1 MKLKPWCK
9 FMLACLLFSTMSESM
24 AQGLLSGG
32 NSLKIGVEEDGIYE
46 VRYEDLVESG
56 LISSP
61 TESGTLA
68 LIGRPAGLLPFYNDS
83 TMKTGL
89 MPMPILMQDGDDGI
103 FGPGDRFYF
112 YGQSPDVL
120 QYNAKDTL
128 HPFQIQIHPYDTRQY
143 YFVTLDAGCH
153 REVPEAENPNLQTET
168 TIREFPD
175 FARHEAELHNPLQGT
190 LSWLGEAFEQDGQSH
205 KIEIELP
212 CEPIDGQANV
222 RVNAFFLQEEKN
234 TETPRLQMELGKQ
247 NLSLTAGT
255 ALLSQAY
262 QRLQKD
268 TLLNVSANN
277 RFKLRFSKAA
287 ADTTLRA
294 WIDFVQLSFTRPLEK
309 RQGQALFF
317 RSPEA
322 IGKNSRFEIG
332 GNTDNLRVWDISQAE
347 QVTNQTIKEENGLAA
362 FAIPASGSLRQFVA
376 FAPEDARRPLFTG
389 LQKPQDL
396 ASVKD
401 AEYLVVTHP
410 LFKAQAEALAAW
422 HRQEGGYS
430 TCVATT
436 TEVYNEFSSG
446 VQDPSA
452 IRLFAKSIYDQS
464 ASKKPRYLLLF
475 GAVSYDYKDIYGLRS
490 SFVPSFSPDEDAAD
504 RKYLQLYEDAFGYL
518 ENGEGLLP
526 GTYAPSYQ
534 GGMDMAVGRIPVHT
548 TEEADAMVRKI
559 QRYSARQYVPD
570 DPAWRRQG
578 NFGPWKND
586 VVFVGGQEF
595 IRDMERWISQTM
607 EEADTLLN
615 IHKIYSGFDTL
626 RQAEARQKIT
636 ATLANGSFYIGYMG
650 HGGPDA
656 WGNDRLLQV
665 ENILNWEASYAYPIL
680 FSFACSFATM
690 DNPFQISGTEAAVLH
705 PDGGCIAAAG
715 ATGEFYIR
723 SGVEGMHSRF
733 LQHLLQAG
741 SGNPVTIGDAWL
753 EAKQGSKGPG
763 VPTFALIG
771 DPGLKV
777 LLPASRIRTLEV
789 NGKPVQSESS
799 GIDTLPAYDTLHAL
813 ASVSIQGQI
822 DGQLSDGMADP
833 AFNGTLFYRLYDKLD
848 TLSVVDGKAYLRQN
862 GTYVCDPGSRNTVTY
877 ASQERLLLSGK
888 TEVKDGTFT
897 LAFQMPRHIAPGIAS
912 GKLSYY
918 AYDPTQGVDASGCFT
933 SFMVGGIDTDAPVD
947 SSAPLIYPEIVYRDI
962 YADEGYASVP
972 YLRAEISDRNGLNL
986 SGIAPGKDLRLTIN
1000 GNENEAIVLNDYFC
1014 FDAGT
1019 SRSGVLEY
1027 PLLLPEGD
1035 YCLRLQV
1042 WNIFDMAGHA
1052 RTDFHSNLGNEP
1064 GLLAGERSG
1073 ASLLAMPNP
1082 AKDQGF
1088 TDFLLRGVSPWDR
1101 AELRIYDMT
1110 GRLLCT
1116 HVFSHAET
1124 APGNQG
1130 FENLRWNWPSSGFR
1144 SGLYVCRLVL
1154 HHPGGQTTTN
1164 LTTKLL
1170 KI

>member
-1 MKLKPWCK
+1 MKTKLWCK

-112 YGQSPDVL
+112 YGQSPNVL

-212 CEPIDGQANV
+212 CVPVDGQANV

-234 TETPRLQMELGKQ
+234 TETPCLQMELEGQKIP
-247 NLSLTAGT
+247 LSPKTSFGL
-255 ALLSQAY
+255 Y

-277 RFKLRFSKAA
+277 RFKLRFSKAD

-294 WIDFVQLSFTRPLEK
+294 WLDFVQISFTRPLEK

-347 QVTNQTIKEENGLAA
+347 HVANQTIKAENGLAA
-362 FAIPASGSLRQFVA
+362 FTIPASDSLRQFVA
-376 FAPEDARRPLFTG
+376 FAPEDARGPLFSG

-396 ASVKD
+396 ALVKD
-401 AEYLVVTHP
+401 AEYLIVTHP

-422 HRQEGGYS
+422 HRQEDGYS
-430 TCVATT
+430 TCVVTT
-436 TEVYNEFSSG
+436 TEVFNEFSSG

-452 IRLFAKSIYDQS
+452 IRLFAKSLYEQS

-475 GAVSYDYKDIYGLRS
+475 GAVSYDYKDIYGLHS
-490 SFVPSFSPDEDAAD
+490 SFVPTFSPDEDKAE

-518 ENGEGLLP
+518 ENGEGLLS
-526 GTYAPSYQ
+526 GTYNPSYQ
-534 GGMDMAVGRIPVHT
+534 GNMDMAVGRIPVHSAA
-548 TEEADAMVRKI
+548 EADAMVRKI

-595 IRDMERWISQTM
+595 IGDIERWISQTM
-607 EEADTLLN
+607 KDTDTLLN

-636 ATLANGSFYIGYMG
+636 AALINGVFYIGYMG

-656 WGNDRLLQV
+656 WGNDRLLKV

-690 DNPFQISGTEAAVLH
+690 DNPFQLSGTEATVLH

-715 ATGEFYIR
+715 ATGQFYVN
-723 SGVEGMHSRF
+723 SGVEEMHSRF
-733 LQHLLQAG
+733 LQHLLQAEN
-741 SGNPVTIGDAWL
+741 GNPVTIGDAWL

-771 DPGLKV
+771 DPGLKIP
-777 LLPASRIRTLEV
+777 LPENRIRTLKI
-789 NGKPVQSESS
+789 NGKPVQSESN
-799 GIDTLPAYDTLHAL
+799 GIDIPACDTLRAL
-813 ASVSIQGQI
+813 ASVAIHGQI
-822 DGQLSDGMADP
+822 DNLTSDGMADP
-833 AFNGTLFYRLYDKLD
+833 AFNGELFYRLYDKPD
-848 TLSVVDGKAYLRQN
+848 TLSVVDGSAYIRQD
-862 GTYVCDPGSRNTVTY
+862 GTYVCYPELMDTVTY
-877 ASQERLLLSGK
+877 VSQERLLLSGK
-888 TEVKDGTFT
+888 TEVKDGKFT
-897 LAFQMPRHIAPGIAS
+897 IAFQMPRHIAPGMAS

-918 AYDPTQGVDASGCFT
+918 AYDPAQGADASGSFT
-933 SFMVGGIDTDAPVD
+933 GFMIGGIENNALAD

-962 YADEGYASVP
+962 YAAGEYASVP
-972 YLRAEISDRNGLNL
+972 YLRAEISDRNGLSL

-1000 GNENEAIVLNDYFC
+1000 GNENEAIVLNDYFS

-1027 PLLLPEGD
+1027 PLLLPSGD
-1035 YCLRLQV
+1035 YSLHLQV
-1042 WNIFDMAGHA
+1042 WNIFDIAGYA
-1052 RTDFHSNLGNEP
+1052 RIDFHSRLENETE
-1064 GLLAGERSG
+1064 LLAGKESG

-1088 TDFLLRGVSPWDR
+1088 TDFLLRGVSAWNR
-1101 AELRIYDMT
+1101 AELQIYNMT

-1116 HVFSHAET
+1116 HVFSNTGIASGGQSLET
-1124 APGNQG
+1124 
-1130 FENLRWNWPSSGFR
+1130 LRWNWPSAGFR
-1144 SGLYVCRLVL
+1144 SGLYICRLVL
-1154 HHPGGQTTTN
+1154 HHIDGQTTAT

-1170 KI
+1170 KIE

>member
-1 MKLKPWCK
+1 MI
-9 FMLACLLFSTMSESM
+9 ACLLFSTMSENL

-32 NSLKIGVEEDGIYE
+32 NSLKIAVEKDGIYE

-61 TESGTLA
+61 TERGTLA

-83 TMKTGL
+83 SMKTGL

-120 QYNAKDTL
+120 LYNAGDPS
-128 HPFQIQIHPYDTRQY
+128 HPFQVKIHPYDTRQY
-143 YFVTLDAGCH
+143 YFVTLDANSH
-153 REVPEAENPNLQTET
+153 REIPETESPDGQTEII
-168 TIREFPD
+168 IREFPD

-212 CEPIDGQANV
+212 CEPIDGLANV

-234 TETPRLQMELGKQ
+234 TETPCLQMELDGQKVS
-247 NLSLTAGT
+247 LSKISLGT
-255 ALLSQAY
+255 Y

-268 TLLNVSANN
+268 SILNVSANN
-277 RFKLRFSKAA
+277 RFKLCFSKAD

-294 WIDFVQLSFTRPLEK
+294 WLDFVQISFTRPLEK

-347 QVTNQTIKEENGLAA
+347 HVANQTIKAENGLAA
-362 FAIPASGSLRQFVA
+362 FTIPASDSLRQFVA
-376 FAPEDARRPLFTG
+376 FAPEDVQRPLFSG

-396 ASVKD
+396 ALVKD
-401 AEYLVVTHP
+401 AEYLIVTHP

-422 HRQEGGYS
+422 HRQQDGYS

-436 TEVYNEFSSG
+436 TEVFNEFSSG

-452 IRLFAKSIYDQS
+452 IRLFAKSLYEKS

-490 SFVPSFSPDEDAAD
+490 SFVPTFSPDEDAAE
-504 RKYLQLYEDAFGYL
+504 REYLQLYEDAFGYL

-534 GGMDMAVGRIPVHT
+534 GDMDMAVGRIPVHSA
-548 TEEADAMVRKI
+548 EEADAMVRKI

-570 DPAWRRQG
+570 DPEWRRQG

-595 IRDMERWISQTM
+595 VGDMESWINQTM
-607 EEADTLLN
+607 ADADTLLD

-636 ATLANGSFYIGYMG
+636 AALANGAFYIGYMG
-650 HGGPDA
+650 HGDPDA
-656 WGNDRLLQV
+656 WGNDRLLKV
-665 ENILNWEASYAYPIL
+665 ENIQNWEESYAYPIL

-690 DNPFQISGTEAAVLH
+690 DNPFQLSGTEAAVLH

-715 ATGEFYIR
+715 ATGEFHIGF
-723 SGVEGMHSRF
+723 GVEEMHSRF
-733 LQHLLQAG
+733 LQHLLQAKA
-741 SGNPVTIGDAWL
+741 GNPVTIGDAWL
-753 EAKQGSKGPG
+753 KAKQESSGLC
-763 VPTFALIG
+763 VPTLALIG
-771 DPGLKV
+771 DPGLKIP
-777 LLPASRIRTLEV
+777 LPTNRIRTLEI
-789 NGKPVQSESS
+789 NGNPVQSESS
-799 GIDTLPAYDTLHAL
+799 GSPACDTLRAL
-813 ASVSIQGQI
+813 ASVAIHGQI
-822 DGQLSDGMADP
+822 NGSTSGGLADP
-833 AFNGTLFYRLYDKLD
+833 AFNGTLFYHLYDKLD

-862 GTYVCDPGSRNTVTY
+862 GTYVCEPNSKDTVTY

-888 TEVKDGTFT
+888 TEVKDGKFT
-897 LAFQMPRHIAPGIAS
+897 IAFQMPRHIAPGIAP

-918 AYDPTQGVDASGCFT
+918 AYDPAQGMDASGCFT
-933 SFMVGGIDTDAPVD
+933 GFMVGGIENNASVD

-962 YADEGYASVP
+962 YAAGKYASVP
-972 YLRAEISDRNGLNL
+972 YLQAEISDRNGLNL
-986 SGIAPGKDLRLTIN
+986 SGIAPGKDLRLTVN
-1000 GNENEAIVLNDYFC
+1000 ENENEAIVLNDYFC

-1027 PLLLPEGD
+1027 PLLLPSGD
-1035 YCLRLQV
+1035 YSLRLQA
-1042 WNIFDMAGHA
+1042 WNIFDMAGYA
-1052 RTDFHSNLGNEP
+1052 RIDFHSRLENETE
-1064 GLLAGERSG
+1064 LLAGKESG
-1073 ASLLAMPNP
+1073 ASMLAMPNP

-1088 TDFLLRGVSPWDR
+1088 TDFLLRGVSAWNK
-1101 AELRIYDMT
+1101 AELQVYDMT

-1116 HVFSHAET
+1116 HAFSHAET

-1154 HHPGGQTTTN
+1154 HHPEGQTTTN

>member
-1 MKLKPWCK
+1 MKLKMWCRC
-9 FMLACLLFSTMSESM
+9 MIACLLFSIMPESP
-24 AQGLLSGG
+24 AQGLLSQE
-32 NSLKIGVEEDGIYE
+32 NSLKIAVEENGIYE
-46 VRYEDLVESG
+46 MRYEDLVESG

-89 MPMPILMQDGDDGI
+89 MPMPILMQDGGDGI
-103 FGPGDRFYF
+103 FGPGDCFCF
-112 YGQSPDVL
+112 YGQSPNVL
-120 QYNAKDTL
+120 LYNAGDPS
-128 HPFQIQIHPYDTRQY
+128 HPFQVQIHPYDTRQY
-143 YFVTLDAGCH
+143 YFVTLDANSH
-153 REVPEAENPNLQTET
+153 REIPETESPDGQTEII
-168 TIREFPD
+168 IREFPD

-212 CEPIDGQANV
+212 CEPIDGLANV

-234 TETPRLQMELGKQ
+234 TETPCLQMELDGQKVS
-247 NLSLTAGT
+247 LSKISLGT
-255 ALLSQAY
+255 Y

-268 TLLNVSANN
+268 SILNVSANN
-277 RFKLRFSKAA
+277 RFKLCFSKAD

-294 WIDFVQLSFTRPLEK
+294 WLDFVQISFTRPLEK

-347 QVTNQTIKEENGLAA
+347 HVANQTIKAENGLAA
-362 FAIPASGSLRQFVA
+362 FTIPASDSLRQFVA
-376 FAPEDARRPLFTG
+376 FAPEDVQRPLFSG

-396 ASVKD
+396 ALVKD
-401 AEYLVVTHP
+401 AEYLIVTHP

-422 HRQEGGYS
+422 HRQQDGYS

-436 TEVYNEFSSG
+436 TEVFNEFSSG

-452 IRLFAKSIYDQS
+452 IRLFAKSLHEKS

-490 SFVPSFSPDEDAAD
+490 SFVPTFSPDEDKAE

-518 ENGEGLLP
+518 ENGEGLLS
-526 GTYAPSYQ
+526 GTYNPSYQ
-534 GGMDMAVGRIPVHT
+534 GDMDMAVGRIPVHSAA
-548 TEEADAMVRKI
+548 EADAMVRKI

-586 VVFVGGQEF
+586 LVFVGGQEF
-595 IRDMERWISQTM
+595 VREIESWIDQTL
-607 EEADTLLN
+607 EETDTLPNLR
-615 IHKIYSGFDTL
+615 KIYSGFDTL

-636 ATLANGSFYIGYMG
+636 AALTNGAFYIGYMG
-650 HGGPDA
+650 HGGSDA

-690 DNPFQISGTEAAVLH
+690 DNPFQLSGTEAAVLH

-715 ATGEFYIR
+715 ATGEFHIG
-723 SGVEGMHSRF
+723 SGAEEMHRHF
-733 LQHLLQAG
+733 LQHLLQTED
-741 SGNPVTIGDAWL
+741 GNPVTLGDAWL
-753 EAKQGSKGPG
+753 KAKQESSGLC
-763 VPTFALIG
+763 VPTLALIG
-771 DPGLKV
+771 DPGLKIP
-777 LLPASRIRTLEV
+777 LPANRIRTLEI
-789 NGKPVQSESS
+789 NGNPVQSESS
-799 GIDTLPAYDTLHAL
+799 GSPACDTLRAL
-813 ASVSIQGQI
+813 ASVAIHGQI
-822 DGQLSDGMADP
+822 NGSTSGGLADP
-833 AFNGTLFYRLYDKLD
+833 AFNGTLFYHLYDKLD

-862 GTYVCDPGSRNTVTY
+862 GTYVCEPDSKDTVTY

-888 TEVKDGTFT
+888 TEVKDGKFT
-897 LAFQMPRHIAPGIAS
+897 IAFQMPRHIAPGIAP

-918 AYDPTQGVDASGCFT
+918 AYDPAQGMDASGCFT
-933 SFMVGGIDTDAPVD
+933 GFMVGGIENNASVD

-962 YADEGYASVP
+962 YAAGKYASVP
-972 YLRAEISDRNGLNL
+972 YLQAEISDRNGLNL
-986 SGIAPGKDLRLTIN
+986 SGIAPGKDLRLTVN
-1000 GNENEAIVLNDYFC
+1000 ENENEAIVLNDYFC

-1027 PLLLPEGD
+1027 PLLLPSGD
-1035 YCLRLQV
+1035 YSLRLQA
-1042 WNIFDMAGHA
+1042 WNIFDMAGYA
-1052 RTDFHSNLGNEP
+1052 RIDFHSRLENETE
-1064 GLLAGERSG
+1064 LLAGKESG

-1088 TDFLLRGVSPWDR
+1088 TDFLLRGVSAWNK
-1101 AELRIYDMT
+1101 AELQIYNMT
-1110 GRLLCT
+1110 GCLLCT
-1116 HVFSHAET
+1116 HVFSNTGT
-1124 APGNQG
+1124 APGG
-1130 FENLRWNWPSSGFR
+1130 RSLETLRWNWPSSGFR
-1144 SGLYVCRLVL
+1144 SGLYICRLVL
-1154 HHPGGQTTTN
+1154 HHPDGQTTAT

-1170 KI
+1170 KIE

>member
-1 MKLKPWCK
+1 
-9 FMLACLLFSTMSESM
+9 MLACLLFSTMSESM

-212 CEPIDGQANV
+212 CVPVDGQANV

-234 TETPRLQMELGKQ
+234 TETPCLQMELEGQKIP
-247 NLSLTAGT
+247 LSPKTSFGL
-255 ALLSQAY
+255 Y

-277 RFKLRFSKAA
+277 RFKFRFSKAD

-294 WIDFVQLSFTRPLEK
+294 WIDFVQISFTRPLEK
-309 RQGQALFF
+309 HRGQALFF

-322 IGKNSRFEIG
+322 IGKNSRFEIS

-347 QVTNQTIKEENGLAA
+347 QVTNQTIKEENGFAA

-376 FAPEDARRPLFTG
+376 FAPEDARGPLFTG

-422 HRQEGGYS
+422 HRQEDSYS

-436 TEVYNEFSSG
+436 TEIYNEFSSG

-452 IRLFAKSIYDQS
+452 IRLFAKSVYGQS

-650 HGGPDA
+650 HGGPEA

-715 ATGEFYIR
+715 ATGQFYVN
-723 SGVEGMHSRF
+723 SGVEEMHSRF
-733 LQHLLQAG
+733 LQHLLQAEN
-741 SGNPVTIGDAWL
+741 GNPVTIGDAWL
-753 EAKQGSKGPG
+753 KAKQESSGSC
-763 VPTFALIG
+763 VPTLALIG
-771 DPGLKV
+771 DPGLKIP
-777 LLPASRIRTLEV
+777 LPENRIRTLEI

-799 GIDTLPAYDTLHAL
+799 AIDSHPAFDTLRAL
-813 ASVSIQGQI
+813 TPVSIQGQI
-822 DGQLSDGMADP
+822 DGILSDGIIDP
-833 AFNGTLFYRLYDKLD
+833 AFNGELFYRLYDKPD

-862 GTYVCDPGSRNTVTY
+862 GTYVCEPDSKDTVTY
-877 ASQERLLLSGK
+877 VSQERLLLSGK
-888 TEVKDGTFT
+888 TEVKDGKFT
-897 LAFQMPRHIAPGIAS
+897 IAFQMPRHIAPGMAS

-918 AYDPTQGVDASGCFT
+918 AYDPAQGADASGSFT
-933 SFMVGGIDTDAPVD
+933 GFMIGGIENNALAD

-962 YADEGYASVP
+962 YAAGEYASVP
-972 YLRAEISDRNGLNL
+972 YLRAEISDRNGLSL

-1000 GNENEAIVLNDYFC
+1000 GNENEAIVLNDYFS

-1027 PLLLPEGD
+1027 PLLLPSGD
-1035 YCLRLQV
+1035 YSLHLQV
-1042 WNIFDMAGHA
+1042 WNIFDIAGYA
-1052 RTDFHSNLGNEP
+1052 RIDFHSRLENETE
-1064 GLLAGERSG
+1064 LLAGKESG

-1088 TDFLLRGVSPWDR
+1088 TDFLLRGVSAWNR
-1101 AELRIYDMT
+1101 AELQIYNMT

-1116 HVFSHAET
+1116 HVFSNTGIASGGQSLET
-1124 APGNQG
+1124 
-1130 FENLRWNWPSSGFR
+1130 LRWNWPSAGFR
-1144 SGLYVCRLVL
+1144 SGLYICRLVL
-1154 HHPGGQTTTN
+1154 HHIDGQTTAT

-1170 KI
+1170 KIE

>member
-1 MKLKPWCK
+1 MKLKMWCRC
-9 FMLACLLFSTMSESM
+9 MIACLLFSTMSENL

-32 NSLKIGVEEDGIYE
+32 NSLKIAVEKDGIYE

-61 TESGTLA
+61 TERGTLA

-83 TMKTGL
+83 SMKTGL

-112 YGQSPDVL
+112 YGQSPNVL
-120 QYNAKDTL
+120 LYNAGDPS
-128 HPFQIQIHPYDTRQY
+128 HPFQVKIHPYDTRQY
-143 YFVTLDAGCH
+143 YFVTLDAGSH
-153 REVPEAENPNLQTET
+153 REIPEAEKLDGQTEII
-168 TIREFPD
+168 IRNFPD

-190 LSWLGEAFEQDGQSH
+190 LSWLGEAFEQNGQSH
-205 KIEIELP
+205 KIEVELP
-212 CEPIDGQANV
+212 CEPIDGLANV
-222 RVNAFFLQEEKN
+222 RVSAFFLQEEKN
-234 TETPRLQMELGKQ
+234 TETPCLQMELDGQKVS
-247 NLSLTAGT
+247 LSKTSLGT
-255 ALLSQAY
+255 Y

-268 TLLNVSANN
+268 SILNVSANN
-277 RFKLRFSKAA
+277 RFKLRFSKAD

-294 WIDFVQLSFTRPLEK
+294 WLDFVQISFTRPLEK

-347 QVTNQTIKEENGLAA
+347 HVANQTIKAENGLAA
-362 FAIPASGSLRQFVA
+362 FTIPASDSLRQFVA
-376 FAPEDARRPLFTG
+376 FAPEDVQRPLFSG

-396 ASVKD
+396 ALVKD
-401 AEYLVVTHP
+401 AEYLIVTHP

-422 HRQEGGYS
+422 HRQEDGYS

-436 TEVYNEFSSG
+436 TEVFNEFSSG

-452 IRLFAKSIYDQS
+452 IRLFAKSLYEKS

-475 GAVSYDYKDIYGLRS
+475 GAVSYDYKDIYGLHS
-490 SFVPSFSPDEDAAD
+490 SFVPTFSPDEDKAE

-518 ENGEGLLP
+518 ENGEGLLS
-526 GTYAPSYQ
+526 GTYNPSYQ
-534 GGMDMAVGRIPVHT
+534 GDMDIAVGRIPVHSAA
-548 TEEADAMVRKI
+548 EADAMVRKI

-570 DPAWRRQG
+570 DPTWRRQG

-586 VVFVGGQEF
+586 LVFVGGQEF
-595 IRDMERWISQTM
+595 VGDMESWIDQTM
-607 EEADTLLN
+607 KDTDTLLN

-636 ATLANGSFYIGYMG
+636 AALANGAFYIGYMG
-650 HGGPDA
+650 HGDPDA
-656 WGNDRLLQV
+656 WGNDRLLKV
-665 ENILNWEASYAYPIL
+665 ENIQNWEESYAYPIL

-690 DNPFQISGTEAAVLH
+690 DNPFQLSGTEAAVLH

-715 ATGEFYIR
+715 ATGEFHIG
-723 SGVEGMHSRF
+723 SGAEEMHRRF
-733 LQHLLQAG
+733 LQHLLQTED
-741 SGNPVTIGDAWL
+741 GNPVTLGDAWL
-753 EAKQGSKGPG
+753 KAKQESRGLC
-763 VPTFALIG
+763 VPTLALIG
-771 DPGLKV
+771 DPGLKIP
-777 LLPASRIRTLEV
+777 LPANRIRTLEI
-789 NGKPVQSESS
+789 NGNPVQSESS
-799 GIDTLPAYDTLHAL
+799 GSPACDTLRAL
-813 ASVSIQGQI
+813 ASVAIHGQI
-822 DGQLSDGMADP
+822 NGSTSGGLADP
-833 AFNGTLFYRLYDKLD
+833 AFNGTLFYHLYDKPD

-862 GTYVCDPGSRNTVTY
+862 GTYVCEPDSKDTVTY

-888 TEVKDGTFT
+888 TEVKDGKFRI
-897 LAFQMPRHIAPGIAS
+897 AFQMPRHIAPGIAP

-918 AYDPTQGVDASGCFT
+918 AYDPAQGMDASGCFT
-933 SFMVGGIDTDAPVD
+933 GFMVGGIENNASVD

-962 YADEGYASVP
+962 YAAGKYASVP
-972 YLRAEISDRNGLNL
+972 YLQAEISDRNGLNL
-986 SGIAPGKDLRLTIN
+986 SGIAPGKDLRLTVN
-1000 GNENEAIVLNDYFC
+1000 ENENEAIVLNDYFC

-1027 PLLLPEGD
+1027 PLLLPSGD
-1035 YCLRLQV
+1035 YCLHLQV
-1042 WNIFDMAGHA
+1042 WNIFDIAGYA
-1052 RTDFHSNLGNEP
+1052 RIDFHSRLENETE
-1064 GLLAGERSG
+1064 LLAGKESG

-1088 TDFLLRGVSPWDR
+1088 TDFLLRGVSTWNR
-1101 AELRIYDMT
+1101 AELQIYNIT

-1116 HVFSHAET
+1116 HVFSNTGT
-1124 APGNQG
+1124 APGGQSL
-1130 FENLRWNWPSSGFR
+1130 ETLRWNWPSSGFR
-1144 SGLYVCRLVL
+1144 SGLYICRLVL
-1154 HHPGGQTTTN
+1154 HHPDGQTTAT

-1170 KI
+1170 KIE

>member
-1 MKLKPWCK
+1 MI
-9 FMLACLLFSTMSESM
+9 ACLLFSTMSENL
-24 AQGLLSGG
+24 AQGLLLGG
-32 NSLKIGVEEDGIYE
+32 NSLKIAVEKDGIYE

-83 TMKTGL
+83 SMKTGL
-89 MPMPILMQDGDDGI
+89 MPMPILMQDDGDGI
-103 FGPGDRFYF
+103 FGPGDCFCF
-112 YGQSPDVL
+112 YGQSPNVL
-120 QYNAKDTL
+120 QYNASDTSN
-128 HPFQIQIHPYDTRQY
+128 PFQVQIHPYDTRQY
-143 YFVTLDAGCH
+143 YFVTLDANSH
-153 REVPEAENPNLQTET
+153 REIPETESPDGQTEII
-168 TIREFPD
+168 IREFPD

-190 LSWLGEAFEQDGQSH
+190 LSWLGETFEQDGQSH

-212 CEPIDGQANV
+212 CEPIDGLANV

-234 TETPRLQMELGKQ
+234 TETPCLQMELDGQKVS
-247 NLSLTAGT
+247 LSKTSLGT
-255 ALLSQAY
+255 Y

-268 TLLNVSANN
+268 SILNVSANN
-277 RFKLRFSKAA
+277 RFKLRFSKAD

-294 WIDFVQLSFTRPLEK
+294 WLDFVQISFTRPLEK

-317 RSPEA
+317 RSPET

-332 GNTDNLRVWDISQAE
+332 GNIDNLRVWDISQAE
-347 QVTNQTIKEENGLAA
+347 HVANQTIKAENGLAA
-362 FAIPASGSLRQFVA
+362 FTIPASDSLRQFVA
-376 FAPEDARRPLFTG
+376 FAPEDVQRPLFSG

-396 ASVKD
+396 ALVKD
-401 AEYLVVTHP
+401 AEYLIVTHP

-422 HRQEGGYS
+422 HRQEDGYS

-452 IRLFAKSIYDQS
+452 IRLFAKSLYEKS

-490 SFVPSFSPDEDAAD
+490 SFVPTFSPDEDKAE

-518 ENGEGLLP
+518 ENGEGLLS
-526 GTYAPSYQ
+526 GTYNPSYQ
-534 GGMDMAVGRIPVHT
+534 GDMDMAVGRIPVHSAA
-548 TEEADAMVRKI
+548 EADAMVRKI

-570 DPAWRRQG
+570 DPTWRRQG

-586 VVFVGGQEF
+586 LVFVGGQEF
-595 IRDMERWISQTM
+595 VRDMESWIDQTM
-607 EEADTLLN
+607 KDTDTLLN

-636 ATLANGSFYIGYMG
+636 AALTNGAFYIGYMG
-650 HGGPDA
+650 HGGSDA

-690 DNPFQISGTEAAVLH
+690 DNPFQLSGTEAAVLH

-715 ATGEFYIR
+715 ATGEFHIGF
-723 SGVEGMHSRF
+723 GVEEMHRRF
-733 LQHLLQAG
+733 LQHLLQAKA
-741 SGNPVTIGDAWL
+741 GNPVTIGDAWL
-753 EAKQGSKGPG
+753 KAKQESSGLC
-763 VPTFALIG
+763 VPTLALIG
-771 DPGLKV
+771 DPGLKIP
-777 LLPASRIRTLEV
+777 LPANRIRTLEI
-789 NGKPVQSESS
+789 NGNPVQSESS
-799 GIDTLPAYDTLHAL
+799 GSPACDTLRAL
-813 ASVSIQGQI
+813 ASVAIHGQI
-822 DGQLSDGMADP
+822 NGSTSGGLADP
-833 AFNGTLFYRLYDKLD
+833 AFNGTLFYHLYDKPD

-862 GTYVCDPGSRNTVTY
+862 GTYVCEPDSKDTVTY

-888 TEVKDGTFT
+888 TEVKDGKFT
-897 LAFQMPRHIAPGIAS
+897 IAFQMPRHIAPGIAP

-918 AYDPTQGVDASGCFT
+918 AYDPAQGMDASGCFT
-933 SFMVGGIDTDAPVD
+933 GFMVGGIDTDAPMD

-962 YADEGYASVP
+962 YADGKYVSVP
-972 YLRAEISDRNGLNL
+972 YLRAEISDLNGLNL
-986 SGIAPGKDLRLTIN
+986 SGIAPGKDLRLTVN
-1000 GNENEAIVLNDYFC
+1000 ENENEAIVLNDYFC

-1027 PLLLPEGD
+1027 PLLLPSGD
-1035 YCLRLQV
+1035 YSLHLQV
-1042 WNIFDMAGHA
+1042 WNIFDIASHA
-1052 RTDFHSNLGNEP
+1052 RIDFHSRLENETE
-1064 GLLAGERSG
+1064 LLAGEGSG

-1088 TDFLLRGVSPWDR
+1088 TDFLLRGVSDWNR
-1101 AELRIYDMT
+1101 AELQIYNMT

-1116 HVFSHAET
+1116 HVFSNTGT
-1124 APGNQG
+1124 APGG
-1130 FENLRWNWPSSGFR
+1130 RSLETLRWNWPSSGFR
-1144 SGLYVCRLVL
+1144 SGLYICRLVL
-1154 HHPGGQTTTN
+1154 HHINGQTTAT

-1170 KI
+1170 KIE

>member
-1 MKLKPWCK
+1 MI
-9 FMLACLLFSTMSESM
+9 ACLLFSIMPESP
-24 AQGLLSGG
+24 AQGLLSQE
-32 NSLKIGVEEDGIYE
+32 NSLKIAVEENGIYE
-46 VRYEDLVESG
+46 MRYEDLVESG

-89 MPMPILMQDGDDGI
+89 MPMPILMQDGGDGI
-103 FGPGDRFYF
+103 FGPGDCFCF
-112 YGQSPDVL
+112 YGQSPNVL
-120 QYNAKDTL
+120 LYNAGDPS
-128 HPFQIQIHPYDTRQY
+128 HPFQVQIHPYDTRQY
-143 YFVTLDAGCH
+143 YFVTLDANSH
-153 REVPEAENPNLQTET
+153 REIPETESPDGQTEII
-168 TIREFPD
+168 IREFPD

-212 CEPIDGQANV
+212 CEPIDGLANV

-234 TETPRLQMELGKQ
+234 TETPCLQMELDGQKVS
-247 NLSLTAGT
+247 LSKISLGT
-255 ALLSQAY
+255 Y

-268 TLLNVSANN
+268 SILNVSANN
-277 RFKLRFSKAA
+277 RFKLCFSKAD

-294 WIDFVQLSFTRPLEK
+294 WLDFVQISFTRPLEK

-347 QVTNQTIKEENGLAA
+347 HVANQTIKAENGLAA
-362 FAIPASGSLRQFVA
+362 FTIPASDSLRQFVA
-376 FAPEDARRPLFTG
+376 FAPEDVQRPLFSG

-396 ASVKD
+396 ALVKD
-401 AEYLVVTHP
+401 AEYLIVTHP

-422 HRQEGGYS
+422 HRQQDGYS

-436 TEVYNEFSSG
+436 TEVFNEFSSG

-452 IRLFAKSIYDQS
+452 IRLFAKSLYEKS

-490 SFVPSFSPDEDAAD
+490 SFVPTFSPDEDAAE
-504 RKYLQLYEDAFGYL
+504 REYLQLYEDAFGYL
-518 ENGEGLLP
+518 ENGEGLLS
-526 GTYAPSYQ
+526 GTYNPSYQ
-534 GGMDMAVGRIPVHT
+534 GDMDIAVGRIPVHSAA
-548 TEEADAMVRKI
+548 EADAMVRKI
-559 QRYSARQYVPD
+559 QRYSTRQYVPD

-586 VVFVGGQEF
+586 LVFVGGQEF
-595 IRDMERWISQTM
+595 VREIESWIDQTL
-607 EEADTLLN
+607 EETDTLPNLR
-615 IHKIYSGFDTL
+615 KIYSGFDTL

-636 ATLANGSFYIGYMG
+636 AALTNGAFYIGYMG
-650 HGGPDA
+650 HGGSDA

-690 DNPFQISGTEAAVLH
+690 DNPFQLSGTEAAVLH

-715 ATGEFYIR
+715 ATGEFHIG
-723 SGVEGMHSRF
+723 SGAEEMHRHF
-733 LQHLLQAG
+733 LQHLLQTED
-741 SGNPVTIGDAWL
+741 GNPVPLGDAWL
-753 EAKQGSKGPG
+753 KAKQESSGLC
-763 VPTFALIG
+763 VPTLALIG
-771 DPGLKV
+771 DPGLKIP
-777 LLPASRIRTLEV
+777 LPANRIRTLEI
-789 NGKPVQSESS
+789 NGNPVQSESS
-799 GIDTLPAYDTLHAL
+799 GSPACDTLRAL
-813 ASVSIQGQI
+813 ASVAIHGQI
-822 DGQLSDGMADP
+822 NGSTSGGLADP
-833 AFNGTLFYRLYDKLD
+833 AFNGTLFYHLYDKLD

-862 GTYVCDPGSRNTVTY
+862 GTYVCEPDSKDTVTY

-888 TEVKDGTFT
+888 TEVKDGKFT
-897 LAFQMPRHIAPGIAS
+897 IAFQMPRHIAPGIAP

-918 AYDPTQGVDASGCFT
+918 AYDPAQGMDASGCFT
-933 SFMVGGIDTDAPVD
+933 GFMVGGIENNASVD

-962 YADEGYASVP
+962 YAAGKYASVP
-972 YLRAEISDRNGLNL
+972 YLQAEISDRNGLNL
-986 SGIAPGKDLRLTIN
+986 SGIAPGKDLRLTVN
-1000 GNENEAIVLNDYFC
+1000 ENENEAIVLNDYFC

-1027 PLLLPEGD
+1027 PLLLPSGD
-1035 YCLRLQV
+1035 YSLRLQA
-1042 WNIFDMAGHA
+1042 WNIFDMAGYA
-1052 RTDFHSNLGNEP
+1052 RIDFHSRLENETE
-1064 GLLAGERSG
+1064 LLAGKESG
-1073 ASLLAMPNP
+1073 ASMLAMPNP

-1088 TDFLLRGVSPWDR
+1088 TDFLLRGVSAWNK
-1101 AELRIYDMT
+1101 AELQIYNMT
-1110 GRLLCT
+1110 GCLLCT
-1116 HVFSHAET
+1116 HVFSNTGT
-1124 APGNQG
+1124 APGG
-1130 FENLRWNWPSSGFR
+1130 RSLETLRWNWPSSGFR
-1144 SGLYVCRLVL
+1144 SGLYICRLVL
-1154 HHPGGQTTTN
+1154 HHIDSQTTAT

-1170 KI
+1170 KIE

>member
-1 MKLKPWCK
+1 MI
-9 FMLACLLFSTMSESM
+9 ACLLFSIMPESP
-24 AQGLLSGG
+24 AQGLLSQG
-32 NSLKIGVEEDGIYE
+32 NSLKIAVEENGIYE
-46 VRYEDLVESG
+46 MRYEDLVESG

-68 LIGRPAGLLPFYNDS
+68 LIGRQAGLLPFYNDS
-83 TMKTGL
+83 TLKTGL

-112 YGQSPDVL
+112 YGQSPNVL
-120 QYNAKDTL
+120 QYNASDTSN
-128 HPFQIQIHPYDTRQY
+128 PFQVQIHPYDTRQY
-143 YFVTLDAGCH
+143 YFVTLDANSH
-153 REVPEAENPNLQTET
+153 REIPETESPDGQTEII
-168 TIREFPD
+168 IREFPD

-190 LSWLGEAFEQDGQSH
+190 LSWLGETFEQDGQSH

-212 CEPIDGQANV
+212 CEPIDGLANV

-234 TETPRLQMELGKQ
+234 TETPCLQMELDGQKVS
-247 NLSLTAGT
+247 LSKTSLGT
-255 ALLSQAY
+255 Y

-268 TLLNVSANN
+268 SILNVSTNN
-277 RFKLRFSKAA
+277 RFKLRFSKAD

-294 WIDFVQLSFTRPLEK
+294 WLDFVQISFTRPLEK

-347 QVTNQTIKEENGLAA
+347 HVANQTIKAENGLAA
-362 FAIPASGSLRQFVA
+362 FTIPASDSLRQFVA
-376 FAPEDARRPLFTG
+376 FAPEDVQRPLFSG

-396 ASVKD
+396 ALVKD
-401 AEYLVVTHP
+401 AEYLIVTHP
-410 LFKAQAEALAAW
+410 LFKAQAEALASW
-422 HRQEGGYS
+422 HRQEDGYS

-452 IRLFAKSIYDQS
+452 IRLFAKSLYEKS

-490 SFVPSFSPDEDAAD
+490 SFVPTFSPNEDVAE
-504 RKYLQLYEDAFGYL
+504 RNYLQLYEDVFGYL

-534 GGMDMAVGRIPVHT
+534 GDMDMAVGRIPVHSAA
-548 TEEADAMVRKI
+548 EADAMVRKI

-586 VVFVGGQEF
+586 LVFVGGQEF
-595 IRDMERWISQTM
+595 VREIESWIDQTL
-607 EEADTLLN
+607 EETDTLPNLR
-615 IHKIYSGFDTL
+615 KIYSGFDTL

-636 ATLANGSFYIGYMG
+636 AALTNGAFYIGYMG

-665 ENILNWEASYAYPIL
+665 GNILNWEDSYAYPIL

-690 DNPFQISGTEAAVLH
+690 DNPFQLSGTEAAVLH

-715 ATGEFYIR
+715 ATGQFYVN
-723 SGVEGMHSRF
+723 SGVEEMHSRF
-733 LQHLLQAG
+733 LQHLLQAEN
-741 SGNPVTIGDAWL
+741 GNPVTIGDAWL
-753 EAKQGSKGPG
+753 KAKQESSGLC
-763 VPTFALIG
+763 VPTLALIG
-771 DPGLKV
+771 DPGLKIP
-777 LLPASRIRTLEV
+777 LPANRIRTLEI
-789 NGKPVQSESS
+789 NGNPVQSESS
-799 GIDTLPAYDTLHAL
+799 GSPACDTLRAL
-813 ASVSIQGQI
+813 ASVAIHGQI
-822 DGQLSDGMADP
+822 NGSTSGGLADP
-833 AFNGTLFYRLYDKLD
+833 AFNGTLFYHLYDKLD

-862 GTYVCDPGSRNTVTY
+862 GTYVCEPDSKDTVTY

-888 TEVKDGTFT
+888 TEVKDGKFT
-897 LAFQMPRHIAPGIAS
+897 IAFQMPRHIAPGIAP

-918 AYDPTQGVDASGCFT
+918 AYDPAQGMDASGCFT
-933 SFMVGGIDTDAPVD
+933 GFMVGGIENNASVD

-962 YADEGYASVP
+962 YAAGKYASVP
-972 YLRAEISDRNGLNL
+972 YLQAEISDRNGLNL
-986 SGIAPGKDLRLTIN
+986 SGIAPGKDLRLTVN
-1000 GNENEAIVLNDYFC
+1000 ENENEAIVLNDYFC

-1027 PLLLPEGD
+1027 PLLLPSGD
-1035 YCLRLQV
+1035 YSLRLQA
-1042 WNIFDMAGHA
+1042 WNIFDMAGYA
-1052 RTDFHSNLGNEP
+1052 RIDFHSRLENETE
-1064 GLLAGERSG
+1064 LLAGKESG
-1073 ASLLAMPNP
+1073 ASMLAMPNP

-1088 TDFLLRGVSPWDR
+1088 TDFLLRGVSAWNK
-1101 AELRIYDMT
+1101 AELQIYNMT
-1110 GRLLCT
+1110 GCLLCT
-1116 HVFSHAET
+1116 HVFSNTGT
-1124 APGNQG
+1124 APGG
-1130 FENLRWNWPSSGFR
+1130 RSLETLRWNWPSSGFR
-1144 SGLYVCRLVL
+1144 SGLYICRLVL
-1154 HHPGGQTTTN
+1154 HHPDGQTTAT

-1170 KI
+1170 KIE

>member
-1 MKLKPWCK
+1 MI
-9 FMLACLLFSTMSESM
+9 ACLLFSTMSENL

-32 NSLKIGVEEDGIYE
+32 NSLKIAVEKDGIYE

-61 TESGTLA
+61 TERGTLA

-83 TMKTGL
+83 SMKTGL

-120 QYNAKDTL
+120 LYNAGDPS
-128 HPFQIQIHPYDTRQY
+128 HPFQVKIHPYDTRQY
-143 YFVTLDAGCH
+143 YFVTLDANIH
-153 REVPEAENPNLQTET
+153 REIPEAENPDGQTEII
-168 TIREFPD
+168 IRNFPD

-190 LSWLGEAFEQDGQSH
+190 LSWLGEAFEQNGQSH
-205 KIEIELP
+205 KIEVELP
-212 CEPIDGQANV
+212 CEPIDGLANV
-222 RVNAFFLQEEKN
+222 RVSAFFLQEEKN
-234 TETPRLQMELGKQ
+234 TENPCLQMELDGQKVS
-247 NLSLTAGT
+247 LSKTSLGT
-255 ALLSQAY
+255 Y

-268 TLLNVSANN
+268 SILNVSANN
-277 RFKLRFSKAA
+277 RFKLRFSKAD

-294 WIDFVQLSFTRPLEK
+294 WLDFVQISFTRPLEK

-347 QVTNQTIKEENGLAA
+347 HVANQTIKAENGLAA
-362 FAIPASGSLRQFVA
+362 FTIPASDSLRQFVA
-376 FAPEDARRPLFTG
+376 FAPEDVQRPLFSG

-396 ASVKD
+396 ALVKD
-401 AEYLVVTHP
+401 AEYLIVTHP

-422 HRQEGGYS
+422 HRQEDGYS

-436 TEVYNEFSSG
+436 TEVFNEFSSG

-452 IRLFAKSIYDQS
+452 IRLFAKSLYEKS

-475 GAVSYDYKDIYGLRS
+475 GAVSYDYKDIYGLHS
-490 SFVPSFSPDEDAAD
+490 SFVPTFSPNEDKAE

-518 ENGEGLLP
+518 ENGEGLLS
-526 GTYAPSYQ
+526 GTYNPSYQ
-534 GGMDMAVGRIPVHT
+534 GNMDMAVGRIPVHSAA
-548 TEEADAMVRKI
+548 EADAMVRKI

-570 DPAWRRQG
+570 DPTWRRQG

-586 VVFVGGQEF
+586 LVFVGGQEF
-595 IRDMERWISQTM
+595 VRDMESWIDQTM
-607 EEADTLLN
+607 KDTDTLLN

-636 ATLANGSFYIGYMG
+636 AALTNGAFYIGYMG
-650 HGGPDA
+650 HGGSDA

-690 DNPFQISGTEAAVLH
+690 DNPFQLSGTEAAVLH

-715 ATGEFYIR
+715 ATGEFHIGF
-723 SGVEGMHSRF
+723 GVEEMHRRF
-733 LQHLLQAG
+733 LQHLLQAKA
-741 SGNPVTIGDAWL
+741 GNPVTIGDAWL
-753 EAKQGSKGPG
+753 KAKQESSGLC
-763 VPTFALIG
+763 VPTLALIG
-771 DPGLKV
+771 DPGLKIP
-777 LLPASRIRTLEV
+777 LPANRIRTLEI
-789 NGKPVQSESS
+789 NGNPVQSESS
-799 GIDTLPAYDTLHAL
+799 GSPACDTIRAL
-813 ASVSIQGQI
+813 ASVAIHGQI
-822 DGQLSDGMADP
+822 NGSTSGGLADP
-833 AFNGTLFYRLYDKLD
+833 AFNGTLFYLLYDKPD

-862 GTYVCDPGSRNTVTY
+862 GTYVCEPDSKDTVTY

-888 TEVKDGTFT
+888 TEVKDGKFT
-897 LAFQMPRHIAPGIAS
+897 IAFQMPRHIAPGIAP

-918 AYDPTQGVDASGCFT
+918 AYDPAQGMDASGCFT
-933 SFMVGGIDTDAPVD
+933 GFMVGGIENNASVD

-962 YADEGYASVP
+962 YADGKYVSVP
-972 YLRAEISDRNGLNL
+972 YLQAEISDRNGLNL
-986 SGIAPGKDLRLTIN
+986 SGIAPGKDLSLTIN
-1000 GNENEAIVLNDYFC
+1000 ENENEAIVLNDYFS

-1027 PLLLPEGD
+1027 PLLLPSGD
-1035 YCLRLQV
+1035 YSLHLQA
-1042 WNIFDMAGHA
+1042 WNIFDMAGYA
-1052 RTDFHSNLGNEP
+1052 RIDFHSRLENETE
-1064 GLLAGERSG
+1064 LLAGKESG
-1073 ASLLAMPNP
+1073 ASMLAMPNP

-1088 TDFLLRGVSPWDR
+1088 TDFLLRGVSAWNK
-1101 AELRIYDMT
+1101 AELQIYNMT
-1110 GRLLCT
+1110 GCLLCT
-1116 HVFSHAET
+1116 HVFSNTGT
-1124 APGNQG
+1124 APGG
-1130 FENLRWNWPSSGFR
+1130 RSLETLRWNWPSSGFR
-1144 SGLYVCRLVL
+1144 SGLYICRLVL
-1154 HHPGGQTTTN
+1154 HHINGQTTAT

-1170 KI
+1170 KIE

>member
-1 MKLKPWCK
+1 MI
-9 FMLACLLFSTMSESM
+9 ACLLFSIMPESP
-24 AQGLLSGG
+24 AQGLLSQE
-32 NSLKIGVEEDGIYE
+32 NSLKIAVEENGIYE
-46 VRYEDLVESG
+46 MRYEDLVESG

-89 MPMPILMQDGDDGI
+89 MPMPILMQDGGDGI
-103 FGPGDRFYF
+103 FGPGDCFCF
-112 YGQSPDVL
+112 YGQSPNVL
-120 QYNAKDTL
+120 LYNAGDPS
-128 HPFQIQIHPYDTRQY
+128 HPFQVQIHPYDTRQY
-143 YFVTLDAGCH
+143 YFVTLDANSH
-153 REVPEAENPNLQTET
+153 REIPETESPDGQTEII
-168 TIREFPD
+168 IREFPD

-212 CEPIDGQANV
+212 CEPIDGLANV

-234 TETPRLQMELGKQ
+234 TETPCLQMELDGQKVS
-247 NLSLTAGT
+247 LSKISLGT
-255 ALLSQAY
+255 Y

-268 TLLNVSANN
+268 SILNVSANN
-277 RFKLRFSKAA
+277 RFKLCFSKAD

-294 WIDFVQLSFTRPLEK
+294 WLDFVQISFTRPLEK

-347 QVTNQTIKEENGLAA
+347 HVANQTIKAENGLAA
-362 FAIPASGSLRQFVA
+362 FTIPASDSLRQFVA
-376 FAPEDARRPLFTG
+376 FAPEDVQRPLFSG

-396 ASVKD
+396 ALVKD
-401 AEYLVVTHP
+401 AEYLIVTHP

-422 HRQEGGYS
+422 HRQQDGYS

-436 TEVYNEFSSG
+436 TEVFNEFSSG

-452 IRLFAKSIYDQS
+452 IRLFAKSLYEKS

-490 SFVPSFSPDEDAAD
+490 SFVPTFSPDEDAAE
-504 RKYLQLYEDAFGYL
+504 REYLQLYEDAFGYL
-518 ENGEGLLP
+518 ENGEGLLS
-526 GTYAPSYQ
+526 GTYNPSYQ
-534 GGMDMAVGRIPVHT
+534 GDMDMAVGRIPVHSAA
-548 TEEADAMVRKI
+548 EADAMVRKI

-586 VVFVGGQEF
+586 LVFVGGQEF
-595 IRDMERWISQTM
+595 VREIESWIDQTL
-607 EEADTLLN
+607 EETDTLPNLR
-615 IHKIYSGFDTL
+615 KIYSGFDTL

-636 ATLANGSFYIGYMG
+636 AALTNGAFYIGYMG
-650 HGGPDA
+650 HGGSDA

-690 DNPFQISGTEAAVLH
+690 DNPFQLSGTEAAVLH

-715 ATGEFYIR
+715 ATGEFHIG
-723 SGVEGMHSRF
+723 SGAEEMHRHF
-733 LQHLLQAG
+733 LQHLLQTED
-741 SGNPVTIGDAWL
+741 GNPVTLGDAWL
-753 EAKQGSKGPG
+753 KAKQESSGLC
-763 VPTFALIG
+763 VPTLALIG
-771 DPGLKV
+771 DPGLKIP
-777 LLPASRIRTLEV
+777 LPANRIRTLEI
-789 NGKPVQSESS
+789 NGNPVQSESS
-799 GIDTLPAYDTLHAL
+799 GSPACDTLRAL
-813 ASVSIQGQI
+813 ASVAIHGQI
-822 DGQLSDGMADP
+822 NGSTSGGLADP
-833 AFNGTLFYRLYDKLD
+833 AFNGTLFYHLYDKLD

-862 GTYVCDPGSRNTVTY
+862 GTYVCEPDSKDTVTY

-888 TEVKDGTFT
+888 TEVKDGKFT
-897 LAFQMPRHIAPGIAS
+897 IAFQMPRHIAPGIAP

-918 AYDPTQGVDASGCFT
+918 AYDPAQGMDASGCFT
-933 SFMVGGIDTDAPVD
+933 GFMVGGIENNASVD

-962 YADEGYASVP
+962 YAAGKYASVP
-972 YLRAEISDRNGLNL
+972 YLQAEISDRNGLNL
-986 SGIAPGKDLRLTIN
+986 SGIAPGKDLRLTVN
-1000 GNENEAIVLNDYFC
+1000 ENENEAIVLNDYFC

-1027 PLLLPEGD
+1027 PLLLPSGD
-1035 YCLRLQV
+1035 YSLRLQA
-1042 WNIFDMAGHA
+1042 WNIFDMAGYA
-1052 RTDFHSNLGNEP
+1052 RIDFHSRLENETE
-1064 GLLAGERSG
+1064 LLAGKESG
-1073 ASLLAMPNP
+1073 ASMLAMPNP

-1088 TDFLLRGVSPWDR
+1088 TDFLLRGVSAWNK
-1101 AELRIYDMT
+1101 AELQIYNMT
-1110 GRLLCT
+1110 GCLLCT
-1116 HVFSHAET
+1116 HVFSNTGT
-1124 APGNQG
+1124 APGG
-1130 FENLRWNWPSSGFR
+1130 RSLETLRWNWPSSGFR
-1144 SGLYVCRLVL
+1144 SGLYICRLVL
-1154 HHPGGQTTTN
+1154 HHIDSQTTAT

-1170 KI
+1170 KIE

>member
-1 MKLKPWCK
+1 MI
-9 FMLACLLFSTMSESM
+9 ACLLFSIMPESP
-24 AQGLLSGG
+24 AQGLLSQE
-32 NSLKIGVEEDGIYE
+32 NSLKIAVEENGIYE
-46 VRYEDLVESG
+46 MRYEDLVESG

-89 MPMPILMQDGDDGI
+89 MPMPILMQDGGDGI
-103 FGPGDRFYF
+103 FGPGDCFCF
-112 YGQSPDVL
+112 YGQSPNVL
-120 QYNAKDTL
+120 LYNAGDPS
-128 HPFQIQIHPYDTRQY
+128 HPFQVQIHPYDTRQY
-143 YFVTLDAGCH
+143 YFVTLDANSH
-153 REVPEAENPNLQTET
+153 REIPETESPDGQTEII
-168 TIREFPD
+168 IREFPD

-190 LSWLGEAFEQDGQSH
+190 LSWLGLGEAFEQDGQSH

-212 CEPIDGQANV
+212 CEPIDGLANV

-234 TETPRLQMELGKQ
+234 TETPCLQMELDGQKVS
-247 NLSLTAGT
+247 LSKISLGT
-255 ALLSQAY
+255 Y

-268 TLLNVSANN
+268 SILNVSANN
-277 RFKLRFSKAA
+277 RFKLCFSKAD

-294 WIDFVQLSFTRPLEK
+294 WLDFVQISFTRPLEK

-347 QVTNQTIKEENGLAA
+347 HVANQTIKAENGLAA
-362 FAIPASGSLRQFVA
+362 FTIPASDSLRQFVA
-376 FAPEDARRPLFTG
+376 FAPEDVQRPLFSG

-396 ASVKD
+396 ALVKD
-401 AEYLVVTHP
+401 AEYLIVTHP

-422 HRQEGGYS
+422 HRQQDGYS

-436 TEVYNEFSSG
+436 TEVFNEFSSG

-452 IRLFAKSIYDQS
+452 IRLFAKSLYEKS

-490 SFVPSFSPDEDAAD
+490 SFVPTFSPDEDKAE

-518 ENGEGLLP
+518 ENGEGLLS
-526 GTYAPSYQ
+526 GTYNPSYQ
-534 GGMDMAVGRIPVHT
+534 GDMDMAVGRIPVHSAA
-548 TEEADAMVRKI
+548 EADAMVRKI

-586 VVFVGGQEF
+586 LVFVGGQEF
-595 IRDMERWISQTM
+595 VREIESWIDQTL
-607 EEADTLLN
+607 EETDTLPNLR
-615 IHKIYSGFDTL
+615 KIYSGFDTL

-636 ATLANGSFYIGYMG
+636 AALTNGAFYIGYMG
-650 HGGPDA
+650 HGGSDA

-690 DNPFQISGTEAAVLH
+690 DNPFQLSGTEAAVLH

-715 ATGEFYIR
+715 ATGEFHIG
-723 SGVEGMHSRF
+723 SGAEEMHRHF
-733 LQHLLQAG
+733 LQHLLQTED
-741 SGNPVTIGDAWL
+741 GNPVTLGDAWL
-753 EAKQGSKGPG
+753 KAKQESSGLC
-763 VPTFALIG
+763 VPTLALIG
-771 DPGLKV
+771 DPGLKIP
-777 LLPASRIRTLEV
+777 LPANRIRTLEI
-789 NGKPVQSESS
+789 NGNPVQSESS
-799 GIDTLPAYDTLHAL
+799 GSPACDTLRAL
-813 ASVSIQGQI
+813 ASVAIHGQI
-822 DGQLSDGMADP
+822 NGSTSGGLADP
-833 AFNGTLFYRLYDKLD
+833 AFNGTLFYHLYDKLD

-862 GTYVCDPGSRNTVTY
+862 GTYVCEPDSKDTVTY

-888 TEVKDGTFT
+888 TEVKDGKFT
-897 LAFQMPRHIAPGIAS
+897 IAFQMPRHIAPGIAP

-918 AYDPTQGVDASGCFT
+918 AYDPAQGMDASGCFT
-933 SFMVGGIDTDAPVD
+933 GFMVGGIENNASVD

-962 YADEGYASVP
+962 YAAGKYASVP
-972 YLRAEISDRNGLNL
+972 YLQAEISDRNGLNL
-986 SGIAPGKDLRLTIN
+986 SGIAPGKDLRLTVN
-1000 GNENEAIVLNDYFC
+1000 ENENEAIVLNDYFC

-1027 PLLLPEGD
+1027 PLLLPSGD
-1035 YCLRLQV
+1035 YSLRLQA
-1042 WNIFDMAGHA
+1042 WNIFDMAGYA
-1052 RTDFHSNLGNEP
+1052 RIDFHSRLENETE
-1064 GLLAGERSG
+1064 LLAGKESG

-1088 TDFLLRGVSPWDR
+1088 TDFLLRGVSAWNK
-1101 AELRIYDMT
+1101 AELQIYNMT
-1110 GRLLCT
+1110 GCLLCT
-1116 HVFSHAET
+1116 HVFSNTGT
-1124 APGNQG
+1124 APGG
-1130 FENLRWNWPSSGFR
+1130 RSLETLRWNWPSSGFR
-1144 SGLYVCRLVL
+1144 SGLYICRLVL
-1154 HHPGGQTTTN
+1154 HHPDGQTTAT

-1170 KI
+1170 KIE